1 VQEWTNFLKQ
11 LMLQRQNIM
20 STLSPLF
27 VLIEYRFYKPD
38 LEKRIAERKAAEER
52 RKKAQLDKL
61 KKDISKTHGGTVVLD
76 AKPPAPK
83 TLDDIDAEEEDAEE
97 EFDAA
102 YDEEEEGSIL
112 SYCCC

>member
-1 VQEWTNFLKQ
+1 MDKFFEAVNAAKTEYYEYVVSIVCSH
-11 LMLQRQNIM
+11 R
-20 STLSPLF
+20 
-27 VLIEYRFYKPD
+27 VYRFYKPD